1 MQRSTSNP
9 QNVPCEFLTSQKPSV
24 LPHHRAEHGT
34 VPSDVQISS
43 EELEK
48 SRLQV
53 AREHKGHTWDRV
65 ASLNDHEAA
74 QSESYT
80 RKQRI
85 IGHRRIAKDSIFKR
99 GFALSS
105 IDRLAQTGP
114 SRRPGRAGKNGNA
127 SEGRQQVSS
136 RIDHFVKVPPRLS
149 SAPTVLRGILVRLGG
164 QVR

>member
-1 MQRSTSNP
+1 M
-9 QNVPCEFLTSQKPSV
+9 
-24 LPHHRAEHGT
+24 
-34 VPSDVQISS
+34 
-43 EELEK
+43 
-48 SRLQV
+48 

-74 QSESYT
+74 QSDSYT

-85 IGHRRIAKDSIFKR
+85 IGRIAKDSIFKR

-105 IDRLAQTGP
+105 IDRLAQNGP

-136 RIDHFVKVPPRLS
+136 RIDHFVKVPSRLS